1 MREVPISL
9 AQIPAENLDE
19 PDHLFSQT
27 GHANPPSPL
36 DRTLARAR
44 ENTADELCEVI
55 AELGQGAERGGR
67 GYGWFDGEGEGTR
80 GLAEDAEELNEYL
93 REAGWKGLKGSE
105 GGGGRRRRTR
115 RSMSGCGCAK
125 AFEVGADER
134 EGSVEFCGKR
144 SKSVSP
150 AISEAL
156 QPARFLPRREWVAG
170 IAIESETRK
179 RQRTRFM
186 VQGKETRYFVI
197 IAKWEESKVPRMKF
211 ASA

>member
-1 MREVPISL
+1 MEV
-9 AQIPAENLDE
+9 DE
-19 PDHLFSQT
+19 
-27 GHANPPSPL
+27 
-36 DRTLARAR
+36 
-44 ENTADELCEVI
+44 DEHEEACP
-55 AELGQGAERGGR
+55 GAAVRR
-67 GYGWFDGEGEGTR
+67 
-80 GLAEDAEELNEYL
+80 LL
-93 REAGWKGLKGSE
+93 R
-105 GGGGRRRRTR
+105 
-115 RSMSGCGCAK
+115 
-125 AFEVGADER
+125 FGADER
-134 EGSVEFCGKR
+134 EGILWEK

>member
-1 MREVPISL
+1 MEV
-9 AQIPAENLDE
+9 DE
-19 PDHLFSQT
+19 
-27 GHANPPSPL
+27 
-36 DRTLARAR
+36 
-44 ENTADELCEVI
+44 DEHEEACP
-55 AELGQGAERGGR
+55 GAAVRR
-67 GYGWFDGEGEGTR
+67 
-80 GLAEDAEELNEYL
+80 LL
-93 REAGWKGLKGSE
+93 R
-105 GGGGRRRRTR
+105 
-115 RSMSGCGCAK
+115 
-125 AFEVGADER
+125 FGADER
-134 EGSVEFCGKR
+134 EGILWEK

-179 RQRTRFM
+179 RQRTHSSAKLLLAKSDPSQDGRMRFM